1 MRTDEQLK
9 AIAFD
14 KYLAAADAAGLRA
27 CGAAQTLR
35 AIFASERALEIEE
48 ARYELALKLANE
60 PPTFDEMK
68 ALMKD
73 AGYSI

>member
-48 ARYELALKLANE
+48 DMN
-60 PPTFDEMK
+60 
-68 ALMKD
+68 
-73 AGYSI
+73 